1 MDVRAWLWNSSE
13 PLLDNTSGK
22 ENFSI
27 GTVFNPCGETS
38 QQTTHH
44 EMEKKHTACPRECP
58 ERGTSALWGARL
70 CLSAGEKKVQ
80 QRVRGTEQQT
90 RPCKLTFTLE
100 ISISKDQVL
109 GSRWQLGHW
118 LLNKPQPRC
127 REDTFR
133 VVSQWQLDW
142 RFLFQFKWMKED
154 EQQPKNLS
162 FSPELCKQSLI
173 LGTSSMRDAAPDCRH
188 LNVSVAT

>member
-1 MDVRAWLWNSSE
+1 M
-13 PLLDNTSGK
+13 LDNTSGK

-27 GTVFNPCGETS
+27 GTVFNPCGDSS
-38 QQTTHH
+38 QQTAHH
-44 EMEKKHTACPRECP
+44 EMEEKHTACPRECP
-58 ERGTSALWGARL
+58 EKGNSVRSQALPFCWGK
-70 CLSAGEKKVQ
+70 EKVQ

-90 RPCKLTFTLE
+90 QPCKLIVTLE

-109 GSRWQLGHW
+109 GSRWQLSHW

-133 VVSQWQLDW
+133 VVSQGQLDW

-162 FSPELCKQSLI
+162 FSSELCKQSLI

-188 LNVSVAT
+188 LTVSVAT

>member
-1 MDVRAWLWNSSE
+1 MGTPLSKQHIMKWRKSTQPAPVSAQKRAALLCEE
-13 PLLDNTSGK
+13 PGFAFLLGK
-22 ENFSI
+22 
-27 GTVFNPCGETS
+27 
-38 QQTTHH
+38 
-44 EMEKKHTACPRECP
+44 K
-58 ERGTSALWGARL
+58 
-70 CLSAGEKKVQ
+70 KKVQ

-90 RPCKLTFTLE
+90 QPCKLIVTLE

-133 VVSQWQLDW
+133 VVSQGQLDW

-162 FSPELCKQSLI
+162 FSSELCKQSLI

-188 LNVSVAT
+188 LTVSVAT